1 MENIKKDYWTVEYD
15 NYLKTLVAFHG
26 TDNWSLIATCF
37 NSAFTLAAKTPQDCC
52 MRWFNNLDPSEL
64 KKPWTEQEELKM
76 LVVHQKHQNKWANMA
91 QELVGRSNNSI
102 KNRFYSIFRKV
113 KNKVLKQ
120 DLSHESK
127 FEVLETLYMIHLMGL
142 YFASS
147 QPIPK
152 QTGKRGKDFI
162 FSLLKGLH
170 PEIIIRYKTEL
181 QKSGGMETSLDKLWL
196 ELVGEPFTLHSEIFK
211 ASQPKNNTNIFSFIT
226 DTPSCDKSLRTLPP
240 PQLGQETNLLSPEEK
255 NFIHFQVFQNK
266 EPYSAGMASSSA
278 MASVSH
284 YSPMGLSAGFIQSA
298 PTAARFEGFSDFTEK
313 NCRSFQVPI
322 KNDKELMEGEE
333 QTFKGKFNCGNL

>member
-1 MENIKKDYWTVEYD
+1 METIKKDYWTAEYD
-15 NYLKTLVAFHG
+15 NYLKTLVTFHG
-26 TDNWSLIATCF
+26 TDNWNFIATCF
-37 NSAFTLAAKTPQDCC
+37 NSAFTLTPKAPQDCC
-52 MRWFNNLDPSEL
+52 MRWFNNLEPSEL
-64 KKPWTEQEELKM
+64 KKPWTEQEELRM
-76 LVVHQKHQNKWANMA
+76 LAVHQKYQNKWSNMA

-127 FEVLETLYMIHLMGL
+127 FELLETLYMIYLMEL
-142 YFASS
+142 YFGSS

-181 QKSGGMETSLDKLWL
+181 QKSGGAETSLDSLWL
-196 ELVGEPFTLHSEIFK
+196 ELMGEPFTVHSEILK
-211 ASQPKNNTNIFSFIT
+211 ASQSKNNTNIFSYIT
-226 DTPSCDKSLRTLPP
+226 DTPSCDRSLRMLPP
-240 PQLGQETNLLSPEEK
+240 PQFVRKTNLLSPDEK

-266 EPYSAGMASSSA
+266 EPYSAGISR
-278 MASVSH
+278 
-284 YSPMGLSAGFIQSA
+284 YSPMELSAGFVQSA
-298 PTAARFEGFSDFTEK
+298 PTAVRFEGFSDFTEK
-313 NCRSFQVPI
+313 NYRVFQPPIRSN
-322 KNDKELMEGEE
+322 KGLMESED
-333 QTFKGKFNCGNL
+333 QNSKGKFNYGNS